1 MTQCV
6 AIITARGGSKGIP
19 GKNLKLMAGQPMIA
33 WTITAAKQARGL
45 DRVLVSTD
53 DPEIA
58 RVCGELGAEVPFLR
72 PTHLATDTATH
83 LAVFDHMMEWLTTEG
98 GGLPEYLL
106 LLQPT
111 SPLRL
116 AEDIE
121 GGIRLAHERR
131 ADAVIGVSE
140 IHPHTAHPWLAKK
153 VSPEGA
159 LEPFMVT
166 PTEDLRRQNMPPA
179 FAINGALYVNRCESL
194 RRDRTFFPN
203 GAVAYPMPVER
214 SLDVDTPM
222 DFFLAEQLLK
232 QRHAAS

>member
-1 MTQCV
+1 MSQFT

-19 GKNLKLMAGQPMIA
+19 GKNLKFMAGQPMIA
-33 WTITAAKQARGL
+33 WTIAAARQARGL

-58 RVCGELGAEVPFLR
+58 RVCRELGAEVPFLR
-72 PTHLATDTATH
+72 PAHLATDTATH
-83 LAVFDHMMEWLTTEG
+83 LAVFDHMMDWLADE

-116 AEDIE
+116 TEDIE
-121 GGIRLAHERR
+121 GGIRLARERR

-140 IHPHTAHPWLAKK
+140 IHPHTAHPWLAKRLT
-153 VSPEGA
+153 PDGA

-166 PTEDLRRQNMPPA
+166 PTDDLRRQNMPPA
-179 FAINGALYVNRCESL
+179 FAINGALYVNRCASL
-194 RRDRTFFPN
+194 RRDRTFFPT
-203 GAVAYPMPVER
+203 GALAYPMPVER
-214 SLDVDTPM
+214 SLDVDAPL
-222 DFFLAEQLLK
+222 DFFFAEQLLK
-232 QRHAAS
+232 QRHAIP